1 MIMDMKKIVF
11 LVTDKEYDKFISELR
26 SFGVVHVDELQHG
39 ATSDELQESLA
50 RRDRINAALKS
61 LDFAEASYGKKYADG
76 SGSKAAA
83 CTSGIDVVKRVEDL
97 LAEENKLVHERDA
110 AASAA
115 AQLEPFGDFSWDSIH
130 ELEKTGFRVY
140 FYAVNNKSYK
150 KEWADK
156 YYATVMSEG
165 GNGKKLYFVAFTNEE
180 GDPDIQAERLYL
192 PDGTLSSYKDEAEK
206 AANRIED
213 IHAELVCIAKQQC
226 QSVLDSLAEAEDD
239 IQLSKVHLS
248 HEDVAN
254 GAVKLLVGWTLKE
267 KLQGVVSYLEKNHIF
282 YEVSDPE
289 FDDDVPIK
297 ICNNKFSTLF
307 EPILRMYSL
316 PNYHDIDPLP
326 FFAPFF
332 MLFFGLCMGDLGYG
346 MIIAAVSLALI
357 RLKPEMASF
366 GKLGALLG
374 GMTMVCGFVTGSFF
388 GIDLSKVDW
397 EFIKPMQPY
406 FINDSMKDSFFG
418 YSPMMVISV
427 IIGLIQVLL
436 GMTMA
441 GCKAV
446 KNYGF
451 VYGVGKFSWV
461 VLLLS
466 LTVLYGFPLFGA
478 NIATGVQ
485 YVLYFLIALSAL
497 GIYFLN
503 NPAAYKKPTAVGKVL
518 GFGSNVGA
526 GLWATY
532 GNATGLLG
540 DLLSYIRLFALGLT
554 GGVLGGV
561 FNTLAMD
568 MSPQIPVVHELVMV
582 LILLFGHGINFAL
595 CMISSFVHPMRLT
608 FVEYFKN
615 AEFEGNG
622 TEYKPFASCGTKKN

>member
-1 MIMDMKKIVF
+1 MIMDMKKFVF
-11 LVTDKEYDKFISELR
+11 LVTDKEYDAFIADIRAL
-26 SFGVVHVDELQHG
+26 GVVHVEELQHG
-39 ATSDELQESLA
+39 ATSTELQEGLDRKERIGKAVKSLA
-50 RRDRINAALKS
+50 YAAEMYKDETDGLKCDFS
-61 LDFAEASYGKKYADG
+61 LDAHADG
-76 SGSKAAA
+76 MK
-83 CTSGIDVVKRVEDL
+83 VVDRVEAL
-97 LAEENKLVHERDA
+97 LAEENKMQHECDEA
-110 AASAA
+110 MKAV
-115 AQLEPFGDFSWDSIH
+115 AQLMPFGEFSWDSIH
-130 ELEKTGFRVY
+130 ELEKTGLRPY
-140 FYAVNNKSYK
+140 FYSVNSKLYK
-150 KEWADK
+150 AEWADK
-156 YYATVMSEG
+156 YYATPVYEA
-165 GNGKKLYFVAFTNEE
+165 GKNTFFVAFTSEE
-180 GDPDIQAERLYL
+180 SDPDITAERLFL
-192 PDGTLSSYKDEAEK
+192 PEGSLSSYIKISEEK
-206 AANRIED
+206 GERLRAIK
-213 IHAELVCIAKQQC
+213 AELYAIS
-226 QSVLDSLAEAEDD
+226 QSQLHCVEDALAAADDD

-248 HEDVAN
+248 HEDVAG

-267 KLQGVVSYLEKNHIF
+267 KAQALVGYLEKSHIF
-282 YEVSDPE
+282 YEESDPE
-289 FDDDVPIK
+289 FDDNVPIK
-297 ICNNKFSTLF
+297 IKNNKFATLF

-346 MIIAAVSLALI
+346 MIILAISLLI
-357 RLKPEMASF
+357 MKLKPEVASF

-397 EFIKPMQPY
+397 EFMKPMQPY

-451 VYGVGKFSWV
+451 IYGVGKFSWV

-478 NIATGVQ
+478 VIAPAVQ
-485 YVLYFLIALSAL
+485 YVLYALMVVSVF

-503 NPAAYKKPTAVGKVL
+503 NPAAYKKPTTLGKVL
-518 GFGSNVGA
+518 GFGSNIGA

-568 MSPQIPVVHELVMV
+568 MSPQIPVVHELVMI

-615 AEFEGNG
+615 AEFDGNG
-622 TEYKPFASCGTKKN
+622 TEYKPFASCRVKK

>member
-1 MIMDMKKIVF
+1 MIKDMKKFVF
-11 LVTDKEYDKFISELR
+11 LVTDKEYDSFICDIRAL
-26 SFGVVHVDELQHG
+26 GVVHVDELQHG
-39 ATSDELQESLA
+39 ATSQELQSNLEKRERITNAKKSLCYASEMYKDEADACNERFNFDKSADGMSVVSRVESL
-50 RRDRINAALKS
+50 L
-61 LDFAEASYGKKYADG
+61 
-76 SGSKAAA
+76 
-83 CTSGIDVVKRVEDL
+83 T
-97 LAEENKLVHERDA
+97 EENKVKHEYDA
-110 AASAA
+110 AIDAVD
-115 AQLEPFGDFSWDSIH
+115 QLAPFGEFSWDSIH
-130 ELEKTGFRVY
+130 ALEQTGLHPY
-140 FYAVNNKSYK
+140 FYSVNSKLYK
-150 KEWADK
+150 AEWTDK
-156 YYATVMSEG
+156 YYATPVGEF
-165 GNGKKLYFVAFTNEE
+165 NKKLYFVAFASGNEM
-180 GDPDIQAERLYL
+180 PDITAERLFL
-192 PDGTLSSYKDEAEK
+192 PDRSLSSYIVLSKEK
-206 AANRIED
+206 GDRLHA
-213 IHAELVCIAKQQC
+213 IHAELFAIASEQC
-226 QSVLDSLAEAEDD
+226 QCVDNALASTDDD

-248 HEDVAN
+248 HEDMAG
-254 GAVKLLVGWTLKE
+254 GAVKLLVGWTLAE
-267 KLQGVVSYLEKNHIF
+267 NAQDLICYLDKNHFF

-297 ICNNKFSTLF
+297 IENNKFATLF

-346 MIIAAVSLALI
+346 MIIAAVSLAVI
-357 RLKPEMASF
+357 KMKPEVASF
-366 GKLGALLG
+366 GKLGVLLG

-388 GIDLSKVDW
+388 GINLATVDW
-397 EFIKPMQPY
+397 EFMKPLQPY

-418 YSPMMVISV
+418 YSPMMVISI

-451 VYGVGKFSWV
+451 IYGVGKFSWV

-466 LTVLYGFPLFGA
+466 ATVLYGFPLFGA
-478 NIATGVQ
+478 VIASGVK
-485 YVLYFLIALSAL
+485 YVLYALMCVSIF

-503 NPAAYKKPTAVGKVL
+503 NPSAYKKPKAVSKVL
-518 GFGSNVGA
+518 GLGSNIGA

-568 MSPQIPVVHELVMV
+568 MSPQIPVVHEIVM
-582 LILLFGHGINFAL
+582 LIILLFGHGINFAL

-615 AEFEGNG
+615 AEFDGNG
-622 TEYKPFASCGTKKN
+622 NEYKPFASCKAAKN